1 MKPEDQAQFV
11 TLLSGV
17 HAFYR
22 QDVSDF
28 AIQVWWQAMRPYDFA
43 AVNDALSRHCIN
55 PDNGQF
61 MPKPADVV
69 RMLQG
74 SSRDSALVAWSKVDR
89 AVRTV
94 GTYESVIFD
103 DPLIHVVISDMG
115 GWIGLGS
122 KKEDEWAFVG
132 KEFETRYRGYSSRSE
147 CPEYQKVLVGVTQAQ
162 NEQMGY
168 RSLPPRLIG
177 NHARA
182 QLVHDKGIEQVEK
195 MVRLGDAISGAAL
208 RIVGNKS
215 TEAA

>member
-74 SSRDSALVAWSKVDR
+74 SSKDSALVAWSKVDR
-89 AVRTV
+89 AIRVV

-103 DPLIHVVISDMG
+103 DALIHRVITDMG
-115 GWIGLGS
+115 GWVSLGN
-122 KKEDEWAFVG
+122 KTETEWPFVG
-132 KEFETRYRGYSSRSE
+132 KEFENRYRAYSSRNES
-147 CPEYQKVLVGVTQAQ
+147 PDYPPILVGMAQAQ
-162 NEQMGY
+162 NAQMGFK
-168 RSLPPRLIG
+168 SLLPRLIG

-182 QLVHDKGIEQVEK
+182 QLVYDNGSQEQEAF
-195 MVRLGDAISGAAL
+195 MRLGDSINSA
-208 RIVGNKS
+208 S
-215 TEAA
+215 TRLTHADKEAA